1 MVQHPNVP
9 WIHCATPSPGA
20 FQCVCRGCGAQMG
33 GPAGAQA
40 SDAFARA
47 HAQHAP
53 ALIAQPPKPM
63 GLGDLV
69 AKVTGAFGVKPCAP
83 CKKRQ
88 QALNNAVPK
97 IWPR

>member
-1 MVQHPNVP
+1 MVQHPHVS
-9 WIHCATPSPGA
+9 WIHCATPQPGA
-20 FQCVCRGCGAQMG
+20 FQCVCRGCGAQMAV
-33 GPAGAQA
+33 PAGAQA
-40 SDAFARA
+40 ADAFASA
-47 HAQHAP
+47 HTQHAP
-53 ALIAQPPKPM
+53 AAPKPM

>member
-1 MVQHPNVP
+1 
-9 WIHCATPSPGA
+9 
-20 FQCVCRGCGAQMG
+20 
-33 GPAGAQA
+33 
-40 SDAFARA
+40 
-47 HAQHAP
+47 
-53 ALIAQPPKPM
+53 M